1 MKRSLR
7 DFVADSRMKP
17 LRHISM
23 ENNEL
28 CKREK
33 KGMKIVRKLIACM
46 TKKEDAEIFKI
57 IWMDDVAE
65 KLCTICEEVA

>member
-1 MKRSLR
+1 VGENEKYFLAMNLRQRRKKAIKRSLR

-28 CKREK
+28 CKRK
-33 KGMKIVRKLIACM
+33 KGMKIA
-46 TKKEDAEIFKI
+46 
-57 IWMDDVAE
+57 
-65 KLCTICEEVA
+65 